1 MFKIPKGVLNIIDV
15 LRKNGFAAYVVGG
28 SIRDIL
34 LGMPVYDWDITTD
47 ASPQQVTSLFEKV
60 VPTGI
65 KYGTVTV
72 LLKDGDFEVTTFRC
86 DEKYTDGRHPD
97 KISFTK
103 DIKEDLSRRDFT
115 VNAIAYDPIEDELI
129 DPFEGRSDLEKKMI
143 RAVGE
148 PLERFK
154 EDGLRALRA
163 CRFAAKLGFSI
174 EDATL
179 RAISKTLRIFKKVA
193 AERVRD
199 EIMKMMSSER
209 PSLGFE
215 YMRKAGLLKA
225 ILPELEKCVGVE
237 QPKAFHVHDVY
248 YHSIYACDAAP
259 KELPLVRLAAL
270 LHDISKPACK
280 KGDTFYDHDN
290 AGAVTARKIM
300 KRLKFS
306 NDDTKEVVN
315 LIKNHMFNY
324 TQEWSDSAVR
334 RFIKRVGP
342 DNLEDLFILR
352 ISDMKAME
360 RQIDPGY
367 LKGLKSR
374 VKKVL
379 DEENALNVSD
389 LKVNGKDV
397 MKTLKIKESPKV
409 GKVLNSLLEKVLDDP
424 VLNKRESL
432 LKIIR
437 QYKD

>member
-1 MFKIPKGVLNIIDV
+1 MLKMPKGVINIIEV
-15 LRKNGFAAYVVGG
+15 LRRNGFAAYVVGG

-47 ASPQQVTSLFEKV
+47 ASPKQVTSLFDKV

-86 DEKYTDGRHPD
+86 DEKYSDGRHPD

-103 DIKEDLSRRDFT
+103 DIKEDLARRDFT
-115 VNAIAYDPIEDELI
+115 VNAIAYDPVEDKLI
-129 DPFEGRSDLEKKMI
+129 DPFGGRQDLEKKII

-163 CRFAAKLGFSI
+163 CRFAAKLEFSI

-199 EIMKMMSSER
+199 EIMKMMLSER

-215 YMRKAGLLKA
+215 YMRKTGLLKI

-259 KELPLVRLAAL
+259 KELPLVRIAAL

-280 KGDTFYDHDN
+280 KGETFYDHDN
-290 AGAVTARKIM
+290 AGAVAAGKIM
-300 KRLKFS
+300 KRLKFG

-342 DNLEDLFILR
+342 ENLEDLFILR

-360 RQIDPGY
+360 KEIDPGY
-367 LKGLKSR
+367 LKELKTR
-374 VKKVL
+374 VKKVIE
-379 DEENALNVSD
+379 EENALNISD
-389 LKVNGKDV
+389 LKVNGMDV

-409 GKVLNSLLEKVLDDP
+409 GKILDSLLEKVLDDP
-424 VLNKRESL
+424 VLNKRDSL